1 MSQYRFLT
9 NAGAILILLCFF
21 MASANLPAQT
31 PRAASPQP
39 NQAGPNQAGPNQA
52 QPPQVTLSQAQPAVT
67 VQSAEAESTAA
78 IAETQDSNEL
88 TPAKV
93 ELKQKE
99 LREKLSG
106 LESSGLS
113 EEDRKKAAEF
123 YQKAIDALASWL
135 EHHGQLLRHRGEA
148 EKYETDLAKFQ
159 TDLKALGTGDP
170 QVDLSGD
177 VTTLEQRIASQEQEV
192 QKARDELAVSE
203 KQPKNRQTR
212 LAEIPKLMVERQQE
226 LEKVTSA
233 HSDVSDQDATDV
245 LANAERNYLWS
256 RMEAL
261 KMSLAEMEEQRLYFT
276 KSPDLVQV
284 RRDFRAK
291 KLAHEEKKLA
301 ALRDAIDKRR
311 IAEAEKQA
319 SETTRTAAVE
329 RPAAIA
335 KLAEQNVK
343 LANKQVEIAEKGAAL
358 TATLEAVGKQ
368 RDKLVTDF
376 NRDQERIEAA
386 TIEASGQQLRQR
398 EELLP
403 DIRELTRRIAL
414 REQEREDV
422 TYESFELIDRRSEVV
437 DADVEQRVADLLAD
451 VPVDQQAMWEP
462 EVRELL
468 AAELKIIDSAK
479 QAYDSYLQDL
489 PKLSA
494 AEDELRAKAQ
504 EYKNFIAEHV
514 LWIRSTSVPRAADLA
529 PAADAVRWS
538 IDPQNWRAALL
549 ALRNKAVD
557 SPLVVTLFVA
567 VLGFSLYMHQRLR
580 RRLREI
586 GEQAAKRTSTDF
598 WPSLEALWITLLLS
612 LPWPG
617 LLWFVGWWMDSPL
630 NDSEFVRSLSVSL
643 QFTAGCLLLLEL
655 VRHLCR
661 SAGLADAHF
670 NWPQSCLLQVRRH
683 VRWLIWM
690 CLPLVVWLTGL
701 EVQNV
706 ERLWSSSLGRACF
719 VAVMAFMSFAAYRVL
734 LSRKSPFRQ
743 LLMNNSET
751 SEAPWLFHLWSPVV
765 TFLPLVL
772 AVLAIVGYYYTAQ
785 KLSVQLLQTAAVVL
799 GLLIMGGLTKRWIL
813 LNRRKLAREQAKQKR
828 AQAAAA
834 AEKNV
839 SDETPSLQASDLMED
854 SVDLVA
860 LGEQTSKMVFTVL
873 VVAGLTLAWFVW
885 AEMLPA
891 LSSLDKWP
899 ILPERNGVENPL
911 TWGDLLQFVLVVVV
925 SFVAVRNLPALME
938 FALLQRLPLDGGSRY
953 AITSIS
959 RYVLAAIGITVAYQS
974 LGFTGT
980 SIQWLVAAM
989 GVGLGFGL
997 QEIFANFVS
1006 GIILLFERPIRVGD
1020 VVTLGEKTGVVSR
1033 IRMRATTIL
1042 DPDRKEYIVPNKDL
1056 ITERLLNW
1064 TLSDS
1069 TNRIEIKVGIA
1080 YGSDTDL
1087 ACRLLKETAANHPL
1101 ILKDPE
1107 PVATFDG
1114 FGASTLDFTLRCF
1127 LPSMEKRLMTIH
1139 ELNTT
1144 INEKFQAA
1152 NLEMAYPQ
1160 TDVYIKTVPPEL
1172 TQWAGRVVS
1181 NGHTNGHSNGKEPS
1195 ASHGDKKG

>member
-1 MSQYRFLT
+1 
-9 NAGAILILLCFF
+9 
-21 MASANLPAQT
+21 MASANMPAQT
-31 PRAASPQP
+31 PPATSPQR
-39 NQAGPNQAGPNQA
+39 NQTQPTQA
-52 QPPQVTLSQAQPAVT
+52 QPSQVQPSQPQAAVT

-113 EEDRKKAAEF
+113 EEDRKKAAEY
-123 YQKAIDALASWL
+123 YQKAIDALASWQ
-135 EHHGQLLRHRGEA
+135 EHHRQKLFHEREASEYQGELKDFQNKLQA
-148 EKYETDLAKFQ
+148 LPTEPQINLNGDVAKLEQDLA
-159 TDLKALGTGDP
+159 A
-170 QVDLSGD
+170 
-177 VTTLEQRIASQEQEV
+177 QEQIV
-192 QKARDELAVSE
+192 QEAQTKLAKSE
-203 KQPKNRQTR
+203 KQPKDRQSR
-212 LAEIPKLMVERQQE
+212 LAEIPQLIVERQQE
-226 LEKVTSA
+226 LEKVVA
-233 HSDVSDQDATDV
+233 EQAKIGDNDATDV
-245 LANAERNYLWS
+245 LANAERDYLQS
-256 RMEAL
+256 RIHAIE
-261 KMSLAEMEEQRLYFT
+261 KSLEEMEKQRQYFSL
-276 KSPDLVQV
+276 SPDLVQV
-284 RRDFRAK
+284 RRDYRAK
-291 KLAHEEKKLA
+291 FLAQEEKKLA
-301 ALRDAIDKRR
+301 ALREAIDQRR
-311 IAEAEKQA
+311 LAEAERQA
-319 SETTRTAAVE
+319 TETARTAAVE
-329 RPAAIA
+329 RPKAIA
-335 KLAEQNVK
+335 KLAEQNDK
-343 LANKQVEIAEKGAAL
+343 LAKQQVDLAEKRAAL
-358 TATLEAVGKQ
+358 TAELEAIGKQ

-376 NRDQERIEAA
+376 NRDKDRIEAA
-386 TIEASGQQLRQR
+386 ITEASGQQLRQQ

-403 DIRELTRRIAL
+403 DIREISRRIVL
-414 REQEREDV
+414 REQEKEDV

-437 DADVEQRVADLLAD
+437 DADVEERVSELLAD
-451 VPVDQQAMWEP
+451 VPADQRPMWEP

-468 AAELKIIDSAK
+468 DAELKIIDSAYET
-479 QAYDSYLQDL
+479 YDSYSRQLT
-489 PKLSA
+489 KLSA
-494 AEDELRAKAQ
+494 AEDQLRATAQ
-504 EYKNFIAEHV
+504 DYSNFIAEHV
-514 LWIRSTSVPRAADLA
+514 LWIRSTSFPQAAELK

-630 NDSEFVRSLSVSL
+630 NESEFVRSLSVSL
-643 QFTAGCLLLLEL
+643 QFSAGCLLLLEL

-719 VAVMAFMSFAAYRVL
+719 VAVMAFMSFASYRVL

-751 SEAPWLFHLWSPVV
+751 SDAPWLFHLWSPVV
-765 TFLPLVL
+765 TFLPAVL

-785 KLSVQLLQTAAVVL
+785 KLSVQLLQTAGVVL

-911 TWGDLLQFVLVVVV
+911 TWGDLLQFMLVVVV
-925 SFVAVRNLPALME
+925 SFVAVKNLPALME
-938 FALLQRLPLDGGSRY
+938 FAVLQRLPLDGGSRY

-959 RYVLAAIGITVAYQS
+959 RYILVAIGIVAAYS
-974 LGFTGT
+974 TLGFNGT

-1064 TLSDS
+1064 TLTDS
-1069 TNRIEIKVGIA
+1069 INRIEIKVGIA

-1087 ACRLLKETAANHPL
+1087 ACQLLKQAATSHPL

-1127 LPSMEKRLMTIH
+1127 LPTMEKRLFTIH
-1139 ELNTT
+1139 ELNTA

-1172 TQWAGRVVS
+1172 SQWAGRVVS
-1181 NGHTNGHSNGKEPS
+1181 NGHTNGNGNG
-1195 ASHGDKKG
+1195 HGKAAADAKSS

>member
-1 MSQYRFLT
+1 MFRQRFFGKFVALVVLLGESTLT
-9 NAGAILILLCFF
+9 A
-21 MASANLPAQT
+21 
-31 PRAASPQP
+31 
-39 NQAGPNQAGPNQA
+39 A
-52 QPPQVTLSQAQPAVT
+52 QPQPAVT
-67 VQSAEAESTAA
+67 TQSAEVDASVPAAASQESK
-78 IAETQDSNEL
+78 EL
-88 TPAKV
+88 TPEDV
-93 ELKQKE
+93 ELLQKE
-99 LREKLSG
+99 FREKLTG

-113 EEDRKKAAEF
+113 EEDRKKATEF
-123 YQKAIDALASWL
+123 YQKAIDALASWQD
-135 EHHGQLLRHRGEA
+135 HHRLKLFHEGETSEYPVKLKEFQDKLQALSA
-148 EKYETDLAKFQ
+148 E
-159 TDLKALGTGDP
+159 P
-170 QVDLSGD
+170 QIDLSGD
-177 VTTLEQRIASQEQEV
+177 VAKLEQDLAAQEQVV
-192 QKARDELAVSE
+192 QEAQADLAKSE

-212 LAEIPKLMVERQQE
+212 LAEIPQLMVERQQE
-226 LEKVTSA
+226 LEKVTA
-233 HSDVSDQDATDV
+233 EQAKVGDNDATDV
-245 LANAERNYLWS
+245 LANAERDYLKS
-256 RMEAL
+256 RVHAIE
-261 KMSLAEMEEQRLYFT
+261 KSLEEMEKQRQYFSL
-276 KSPDLVQV
+276 SPDLVQV
-284 RRDFRAK
+284 RRDYRAK
-291 KLAHEEKKLA
+291 KLAQEEKKLA
-301 ALRDAIDKRR
+301 ALREAIDQRR
-311 IAEAEKQA
+311 LAEAEKQA
-319 SETTRTAAVE
+319 NETARSAAVE

-335 KLAEQNVK
+335 KLAEQNDK
-343 LANKQVEIAEKGAAL
+343 LAKQQVEIAAKGAEL
-358 TATLEAVGKQ
+358 TAALEAIGKQ
-368 RDKLVTDF
+368 RDNLVKEF
-376 NRDQERIEAA
+376 NRNKDLVEAA
-386 TIEASGQQLRQR
+386 TTEASGQQLRQQ

-403 DIRELTRRIAL
+403 DIREIRRRIAL
-414 REQEREDV
+414 REQEKEDI
-422 TYESFELIDRRSEVV
+422 TYKSFELIDRRSTVV
-437 DADVEQRVADLLAD
+437 DADVEERVSDLLAA
-451 VPVDQQAMWEP
+451 VPEDQRPMWES

-468 AAELKIIDSAK
+468 DAELKIIDSAYK
-479 QAYDSYLQDL
+479 SYDSYSRQLT
-489 PKLSA
+489 KLSA
-494 AEDELRAKAQ
+494 AEDQLRATAQ
-504 EYKNFIAEHV
+504 DYSNFIAEHV
-514 LWIRSTSVPRAADLA
+514 LWIRSTSFPRVADLK
-529 PAADAVRWS
+529 PAANAVAWT
-538 IDPQNWRAALL
+538 IDPQNWRDALS
-549 ALRNKAVD
+549 ALRNKAAN
-557 SPLVVTLFVA
+557 SPLIVTLFVV
-567 VLGFSLYMHQRLR
+567 VLGSSLYMHQRLR
-580 RRLREI
+580 RRLRII
-586 GEQAAKRTSTDF
+586 GEQASKRTSTDF

-630 NDSEFVRSLSVSL
+630 NDSEFVRSLSMSL

-719 VAVMAFMSFAAYRVL
+719 VAVMALMSFAAYRVL
-734 LSRKSPFRQ
+734 LSPKSPFRQ
-743 LLMNNSET
+743 LLINNSET
-751 SEAPWLFHLWSPVV
+751 NAPRFFHLWSPVV
-765 TFLPLVL
+765 TVMPLLL
-772 AVLAIVGYYYTAQ
+772 AVLALVGYYYTAQ
-785 KLSVQLLQTAAVVL
+785 KLSVQLLQTAGIVL
-799 GLLIMGGLTKRWIL
+799 ALLILGGLTKRWIL
-813 LNRRKLAREQAKQKR
+813 INRRRLAREQAKQKR
-828 AQAAAA
+828 AQAAA

-899 ILPERNGVENPL
+899 ILPERKGVENPL

-925 SFVAVRNLPALME
+925 SFVAVCNLPALME

-974 LGFTGT
+974 LGFNGT

-1064 TLSDS
+1064 TLTDS
-1069 TNRIEIKVGIA
+1069 INRIEIKVGIA

-1087 ACRLLKETAANHPL
+1087 ACRLLKETATSHPL
-1101 ILKDPE
+1101 ILKEPE

-1127 LPSMEKRLMTIH
+1127 LPSMEKRLFTIH
-1139 ELNTT
+1139 ELNTV
-1144 INEKFQAA
+1144 INEKYAA
-1152 NLEMAYPQ
+1152 AGLEMAYPQ

-1172 TQWAGRVVS
+1172 TQWAGRVVA
-1181 NGHTNGHSNGKEPS
+1181 NGHTNGHSNGKEP
-1195 ASHGDKKG
+1195 AGSHGEKKG